1 MNRVTVFL
9 LIGGV
14 FLGCIPSAYASI
26 VPQAGPNPIPINQ
39 TSTTDNVQVLLAT
52 LAERTSDIQ
61 VVDPTEGRKNFNID
75 NFLTSTDYLAW
86 TVTVPSAASYQP
98 TALIAANSGQQLIL
112 SVNGTAA
119 ATFAA
124 DGQWDR
130 LVGGTINLPAGTN
143 RLVLTRTGTLGGDVS
158 VKSLELLESSAVSAY
173 NSRVTTARASTAWL
187 SKLPY
192 GLMFQYGAWGYP
204 NNVGPAKSVNQQ
216 AADFNVP
223 AFVNMVKQSGAS
235 YVIWSISWWTYHMDA
250 PLTSPNAIVTAAG
263 GPASPGL
270 AATTDLIGNVASAL
284 HAQGI
289 RFMLY
294 YHTGDEDGDWWPYQ
308 DFPTSF

>member
-1 MNRVTVFL
+1 MNRHTVL
-9 LIGGV
+9 LLMGCA
-14 FLGCIPSAYASI
+14 FLGCTPSVYASI

-124 DGQWDR
+124 DGQWD
-130 LVGGTINLPAGTN
+130 
-143 RLVLTRTGTLGGDVS
+143 
-158 VKSLELLESSAVSAY
+158 
-173 NSRVTTARASTAWL
+173 
-187 SKLPY
+187 
-192 GLMFQYGAWGYP
+192 
-204 NNVGPAKSVNQQ
+204 
-216 AADFNVP
+216 
-223 AFVNMVKQSGAS
+223 
-235 YVIWSISWWTYHMDA
+235 
-250 PLTSPNAIVTAAG
+250 
-263 GPASPGL
+263 
-270 AATTDLIGNVASAL
+270 
-284 HAQGI
+284 
-289 RFMLY
+289 
-294 YHTGDEDGDWWPYQ
+294 
-308 DFPTSF
+308 

>member
-1 MNRVTVFL
+1 MNRLTVL
-9 LIGGV
+9 LLMGDA
-14 FLGCIPSAYASI
+14 FLGCTPSAYASI
-26 VPQAGPNPIPINQ
+26 VPQAGPNPIQINQ
-39 TSTTDNVQVLLAT
+39 SSTTDNVQVLLAT

-86 TVTVPSAASYQP
+86 TITVPNGANYQP
-98 TALIAANSGQQLIL
+98 TALINATSGQQLSL
-112 SVNGTAA
+112 TVNGTAA
-119 ATFAA
+119 ATLTA

-143 RLVLTRTGTLGGDVS
+143 RLVLARTGTLSGDVS

-173 NSRVTTARASTAWL
+173 NSRVTADRASTAWL
-187 SKLPY
+187 TKLPY

-204 NNVGPAKSVNQQ
+204 NNVGPAKGLNQQ

-235 YVIWSISWWTYHMDA
+235 YVTWSIS
-250 PLTSPNAIVTAAG
+250 
-263 GPASPGL
+263 
-270 AATTDLIGNVASAL
+270 
-284 HAQGI
+284 
-289 RFMLY
+289 
-294 YHTGDEDGDWWPYQ
+294 
-308 DFPTSF
+308 